1 MKPINPPII
10 AGIIQLKPKLEKGSL
25 WIKFIFTPKLSITV
39 SKLTKSVE
47 YATPLKISI
56 LVNIF
61 LK

>member
-10 AGIIQLKPKLEKGSL
+10 AGIIQLNPKLEKGSL
-25 WIKFIFTPKLSITV
+25 WIKLILTPKLSITV
-39 SKLTKSVE
+39 SKLIKSVE

-56 LVNIF
+56 LVNIV